1 MRKSTTIRQ
10 EKKQITS
17 IGREVRKRL
26 DITFDE
32 VIITEVSISVG
43 DFDATGEEYKRIVEE
58 VAWIAQRTGK
68 TMKSCLLYYLD
79 NTGIFD
85 RQLV

>member
-1 MRKSTTIRQ
+1 MRKPTTIKQ
-10 EKKQITS
+10 EKKQITA

-26 DITFDE
+26 GITFDE

-43 DFDATGEEYKRIVEE
+43 DFDATGEEYKCIMEE
-58 VAWIAQRTGK
+58 ITEIAQRTGK

-79 NTGIFD
+79 NTGVFN